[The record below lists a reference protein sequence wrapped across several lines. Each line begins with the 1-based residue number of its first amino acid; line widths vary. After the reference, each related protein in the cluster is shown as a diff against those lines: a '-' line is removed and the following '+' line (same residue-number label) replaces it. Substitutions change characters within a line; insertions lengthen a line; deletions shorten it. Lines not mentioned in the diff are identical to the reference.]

1 MKQILQTKSSKGI
14 VSTESTPAV
23 PANPSAP
30 ATSGKP
36 VFSISSLKMTKART
50 TKDIER
56 AIAQGRVAEIK
67 LD

>member
-1 MKQILQTKSSKGI
+1 MKQILQTTSSKGFPN
-14 VSTESTPAV
+14 TESTPDVPANSAV
-23 PANPSAP
+23 PATP
-30 ATSGKP
+30 GKP
-36 VFSISSLKMTKART
+36 VFSISSLKITKART

>member
-1 MKQILQTKSSKGI
+1 MKRILKNNASKGF
-14 VSTESTPAV
+14 VRTGSAADV
-23 PANPSAP
+23 PAKP
-30 ATSGKP
+30 AGNTTSDKP
-36 VFSISSLKMTKART
+36 VFSISSLKITKART